1 MHHTTYHKQNKKGQE
16 IFAQSWTGEKEP
28 IAVICHIHG
37 QSDHSSRFE
46 HVAAFFVAHQVDF
59 FAADLIGH
67 GKSGGV
73 RGHVNH
79 FDEYL
84 ETVDMLYDEVVTK
97 YPGKPIFIYG
107 HSMGGNVVIN
117 HALQNT
123 KPVTGYIATSPW
135 IRLAFDPPAWKVALG
150 KTVKSIL
157 PALLQPTGLNPALI
171 SHDKEVVEKYKND
184 KLVHGKI
191 AAAGFFEIFTKGKSI
206 LDRSAELRYPM
217 FIAHGT
223 EDQLTDHTAS
233 KAFANMRSDLIVYKE
248 FPGLFHEMHNE
259 PEKEQLFNA
268 ILHFIQ
274 QKIQ

>member
-84 ETVDMLYDEVVTK
+84 ETVDMLY
-97 YPGKPIFIYG
+97 
-107 HSMGGNVVIN
+107 
-117 HALQNT
+117 
-123 KPVTGYIATSPW
+123 
-135 IRLAFDPPAWKVALG
+135 
-150 KTVKSIL
+150 
-157 PALLQPTGLNPALI
+157 
-171 SHDKEVVEKYKND
+171 
-184 KLVHGKI
+184 
-191 AAAGFFEIFTKGKSI
+191 
-206 LDRSAELRYPM
+206 
-217 FIAHGT
+217 
-223 EDQLTDHTAS
+223 
-233 KAFANMRSDLIVYKE
+233 
-248 FPGLFHEMHNE
+248 
-259 PEKEQLFNA
+259 
-268 ILHFIQ
+268 
-274 QKIQ
+274 